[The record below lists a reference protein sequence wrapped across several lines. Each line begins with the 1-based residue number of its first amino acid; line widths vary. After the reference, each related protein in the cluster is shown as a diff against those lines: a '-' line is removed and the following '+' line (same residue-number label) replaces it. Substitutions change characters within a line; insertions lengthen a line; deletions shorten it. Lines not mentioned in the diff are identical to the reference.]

1 MPPTLRRPLRPR
13 PFPEGPPPGPE
24 RSLSPVR
31 ERGRTVTEST
41 LKAQTA
47 RSVRDKVLD
56 LLSDERYHSAYELE
70 HMDGLKVGDW
80 VVAVRELIEYGYA
93 FARRSNSLLLR
104 KRSLADRPQDLAEL
118 LAGID
123 ARVPEDLNP
132 IVAGEVKVSSPSARK
147 VVVVKNSSD
156 EVDFETD
163 AGQTF
168 EVSDVP
174 EGDKI
179 SLSADP
185 QGFVISGKQLLTS
198 TQAILAK
205 KRSGKTYLAMVM
217 AEQLLKLKLPFVAVD
232 PTGVWGGLRSL
243 PDGKPS
249 PYDVLTLG
257 GARGQWPLSAD
268 SGEKV
273 AELVVALWPR
283 SMVLDLSALLPE
295 DQHKFVYHLCAKIFF
310 INKRPVHFFFDE
322 ADEFAPQASDSNY
335 KHQRRCLS
343 AIDRLVRRG
352 GVKGLGG
359 TLITQ
364 RPAVI
369 NKNVL
374 SQVGRIL
381 VLNMVAPHDIAAVEE
396 WMRTVVQRAQDREAC
411 LAALPVLPSG
421 DVFAITNGAG
431 TIPLCKFRTRPKETF
446 DSSKTPTMDE
456 VDLPVPEVSHPPPEV
471 VEKAGLILGLL
482 GGEAEPS
489 SAEGEESS
497 DGSPSDE
504 D

>member
-13 PFPEGPPPGPE
+13 PFPDNQPGQE
-24 RSLSPVR
+24 RAVSPVR
-31 ERGRTVTEST
+31 ERGRTATEST

-56 LLSDERYHSAYELE
+56 LLTDGRYHSAYELE
-70 HMDGLKVGDW
+70 HMDGLQVGDW

-93 FARRSNSLLLR
+93 FNRRSNSLSLKRRLLTER
-104 KRSLADRPQDLAEL
+104 AQDLADL

-132 IVAGEVKVSSPSARK
+132 IVASEVKVTTPPIRK
-147 VVVVKNSSD
+147 VVVERNVPS

-168 EVSDVP
+168 EVADVP

-179 SLSADP
+179 SLSAD
-185 QGFVISGKQLLTS
+185 GHSFVISGKQLLTS

-283 SMVLDLSALLPE
+283 SVVLDLSALLPE

-310 INKRPVHFFFDE
+310 INTRPVHFFFDE

-335 KHQRRCLS
+335 KYQRRCLS

-431 TIPLCKFRTRPKETF
+431 TIPLCKFRTRPKETY

-456 VDLPVPEVSHPPPEV
+456 VDLPVPEVSHPPADVIER
-471 VEKAGLILGLL
+471 AGMMLGLV
-482 GGEAEPS
+482 GGEAEV

-497 DGSPSDE
+497 DEPPSNE